1 MMSDDLLGD
10 MTFWRGKRVLVT
22 GHTGFKGSWL
32 CIWLDSAGANVLGYS
47 LPPPT
52 EPSHFRLADAGR
64 NIRTVVAD
72 VRDFDRLRSA
82 FEEHRPE
89 IVLHMAAQSIV
100 RASYEDPRETY
111 DVNVMGTVNVL
122 EAVRRVGGVKAVV
135 NVTTDKVY
143 ENKEW
148 LWGYREPDMLGGHDP
163 YSNSKACSELVTSSF
178 RDSFFHLDKFAEH
191 GVAIASARAGNVIG
205 GGDWT
210 KDQLVPDVIQALGRG
225 GAVELRDPRA
235 TRPWQFV
242 LEPLRGYLM
251 LAEGLYRHGVR
262 YSGGWN
268 FGPSDD
274 DAKPVQWLTERL
286 AQLWGDTAP
295 WKRDIGNHPH
305 EAGFL
310 KLDSSKAHSM
320 LGWKP
325 RVRLDTALNWVVQW
339 YKHLNQGGDVR
350 EKTVEQIQ
358 TYERLGET

>member
-1 MMSDDLLGD
+1 MNHEQLGD
-10 MTFWRGKRVLVT
+10 MTFWRGKRVFVT

-32 CIWLDSAGANVLGYS
+32 CIWLESAGADVLGYS

-52 EPSHFRLADAGR
+52 EPSHFQLADAGR
-64 NIRTVVAD
+64 NLRTVTGD
-72 VRDFDRLRSA
+72 VRDYERLKSA
-82 FEEHRPE
+82 LAEHRSE
-89 IVLHMAAQSIV
+89 IVLHLAAQSVV

-148 LWGYREPDMLGGHDP
+148 LWGYREPDVLGGHDP

-178 RDSFFHLDKFAEH
+178 RDSFFPVAKFAEH
-191 GVAIASARAGNVIG
+191 GVAVASARAGNVIG

-210 KDQLVPDVIQALGRG
+210 KNQLVPDVVQAFSRG
-225 GAVELRDPRA
+225 QAVDIRDPRA

-242 LEPLRGYLM
+242 LEPLNGYLM
-251 LAEGLYRHGVR
+251 LAEGLYRDGPR
-262 YSGGWN
+262 FSGGWN
-268 FGPSDD
+268 FGPADE
-274 DAKPVQWLTERL
+274 DAKPVQWLVERL
-286 AQLWGDTAP
+286 TEHWGDAP
-295 WKRDIGNHPH
+295 AWQRDLGKHPH

-310 KLDSSKAHSM
+310 KLDSSKAHSE

-325 RVRLDTALNWVVQW
+325 RLRLDAALGWVVGW
-339 YKHLNQGGDVR
+339 YKHMNQGGDVR
-350 EKTVEQIQ
+350 EKTVEQIRS
-358 TYERLGET
+358 YERLRET